1 MAKGRHRKG
10 QQLTVLPSGSKVQTG
25 KARTANKAAQ
35 YSQPLPIK
43 VTSPPSKQN
52 NYKRKPTSWSQFLL
66 SLVGW
71 AGDVNNSSSNQIRPD
86 IVQAHYDPV
95 TQTIYV
101 ETGNHQDQDASPS
114 PAMRLLW
121 ECGFLGKG
129 TLSRSEPSWKQRE
142 MQNLKVARQ
151 RAKGIR
157 IYTAEELTALRRRER
172 RAAKI
177 ERARLA
183 VRAGQQLPDG
193 IIALGGELNEEDE
206 KAIQQ
211 DVQRDLDASTSQ
223 AYDESQY
230 GRHIPGLIYL
240 KPKEAEASAEKADQE
255 DDDKAIHD
263 DDDDFEDVEDME
275 ALQLSFHE
283 VFFLAGM
290 LGVLEVVDENGIII
304 PLEHLY
310 AIFLST
316 CLPAKC
322 RIHSP
327 LYTASMQ
334 NIVSKSE
341 LWARA
346 DNPFLIQ
353 YVAYHHFRSLGWVVR
368 TGAKF
373 CVDWLLYKKGPAFS
387 HAEFAVVVL
396 PVYEDPADEKSCP
409 FGIHPT
415 GGKRDWVWFS
425 SVNRVNTQVLKT
437 LILCYVIIPPLSRTS
452 AKALSTPEG
461 FVESLQSGNSYRIRE
476 YAIRRFTPQRMKS

>member
-1 MAKGRHRKG
+1 
-10 QQLTVLPSGSKVQTG
+10 
-25 KARTANKAAQ
+25 
-35 YSQPLPIK
+35 
-43 VTSPPSKQN
+43 
-52 NYKRKPTSWSQFLL
+52 
-66 SLVGW
+66 
-71 AGDVNNSSSNQIRPD
+71 
-86 IVQAHYDPV
+86 
-95 TQTIYV
+95 
-101 ETGNHQDQDASPS
+101 
-114 PAMRLLW
+114 MRLLW
-121 ECGFLGKG
+121 ECGFFGKG
-129 TLSRSEPSWKQRE
+129 TLSRSEPSWKTRE
-142 MQNLKVARQ
+142 MQHLKVARQ

-157 IYTAEELTALRRRER
+157 IYTAEELTALRRKER

-193 IIALGGELNEEDE
+193 IIALGGELNEDDE

-223 AYDESQY
+223 GHDESQY
-230 GRHIPGLIYL
+230 GKHIPGLIYL
-240 KPKEAEASAEKADQE
+240 KPKEAEESAQAADQKE
-255 DDDKAIHD
+255 KNDEAIG

-290 LGVLEVVDENGIII
+290 LGILDVVDENGAVI
-304 PLEHLY
+304 PLQHLY
-310 AIFLST
+310 AIFLSS
-316 CLPAKC
+316 CLPAGH

-327 LYTASMQ
+327 LHTSTMEKIMPQ
-334 NIVSKSE
+334 SE

-368 TGAKF
+368 TGTKF

-409 FGIHPT
+409 FGSHPT

-425 SVNRVNTQVLKT
+425 SINRVNTQVLKT
-437 LILCYVIIPPLSRTS
+437 LILCYVIIPPLSRTPSS
-452 AKALSTPEG
+452 ASSTPEA
-461 FVESLQSGNSYRIRE
+461 FVENLQSGNSFRIRE